1 MRRAAVRSRG
11 ASVVTRLRRVQ
22 QPQPG
27 SYGLLGLATS
37 HAAAG
42 PGRVNRRP
50 SAPIA
55 FRYEGLADRGA
66 EASYLLHVR
75 DPARSTRRLDEHAS
89 SGYIKTR
96 AAARLKPP
104 PRSAAR
110 PAPSRHPSGVH
121 LCSSSAVP
129 ERMGDSLV
137 VGATEA
143 FSAPVTP
150 VGPLEV
156 RHYLTL

>member
-1 MRRAAVRSRG
+1 M
-11 ASVVTRLRRVQ
+11 
-22 QPQPG
+22 
-27 SYGLLGLATS
+27 
-37 HAAAG
+37 
-42 PGRVNRRP
+42 
-50 SAPIA
+50 A
-55 FRYEGLADRGA
+55 FRFEGLADRGA
-66 EASYLLHVR
+66 EASYLLHVGH
-75 DPARSTRRLDEHAS
+75 PARSTRRLDEHAS

-104 PRSAAR
+104 PGSAAR
-110 PAPSRHPSGVH
+110 LGPSCHPSGVH